1 MGGQEKEV
9 VKLWGRQRCPI
20 GMGGWGLLCG
30 AVGLG
35 SMGLWGWDLPYG
47 SMGLWGSPVG
57 LGSAL
62 WIYGAVGQPYGAGI
76 CPTGLWDHPTRL
88 WGWDLPYRSMGLGC
102 TL

>member
-35 SMGLWGWDLPYG
+35 SMGLSGWDLPPMDLWDCGAALWGWDLPYG
-47 SMGLWGSPVG
+47 AVG
-57 LGSAL
+57 PP
-62 WIYGAVGQPYGAGI
+62 YGAVG
-76 CPTGLWDHPTRL
+76 
-88 WGWDLPYRSMGLGC
+88 LGFA
-102 TL
+102 L